1 MIKNV
6 KIRVIPE
13 ETAKIQ
19 KVVFDNNGYWDNK
32 TKICD
37 WIIITIAGNI
47 AWATTNDLKR
57 YSEIDAKDWL
67 QDAISEF
74 PIYKMHEYERYIV
87 RFDDVY
93 AGEVVWIKSKS
104 ETVWKVG
111 EYSNAWIEFTD
122 RIWLD
127 VDINLYLS
135 TTQPAIPSKYDE
147 QEQEI
152 VQEDIQPGTIVKATR
167 KSNSDK
173 FEDYSWQG
181 TYFGYCNG
189 KHLIDAN
196 TTHVQ
201 LADEVLLIPTLTK
214 KEAKQKI
221 SELFSQS
228 KNVTSDK
235 VRNIIDLIKD

>member
-6 KIRVIPE
+6 KIQVTPE

-19 KVVFDNNGYWDNK
+19 KVVFDNNGSWDNK

-47 AWATTNDLKR
+47 AWATTNDLNR

-67 QDAISEF
+67 QD
-74 PIYKMHEYERYIV
+74 
-87 RFDDVY
+87 
-93 AGEVVWIKSKS
+93 
-104 ETVWKVG
+104 
-111 EYSNAWIEFTD
+111 
-122 RIWLD
+122 
-127 VDINLYLS
+127 
-135 TTQPAIPSKYDE
+135 AIPSKYDE

-173 FEDYSWQG
+173 FKDYIWQG
-181 TYFGYCNG
+181 VYFGYCNG

-221 SELFSQS
+221 SELFNQP

-235 VRNIIDLIKD
+235 VRNIIDLIKY